1 MTLGILGGCAWRCC
15 RARFLLLFGR
25 FGTAPQSSWSAMGWL
40 VWQTLCFLRAS
51 VGDVRHFG
59 GCAWRCCR
67 ARFLLL
73 FGRFGTAP
81 QSSWSAM
88 GWLVWQNLCFLR
100 ASVGDVRHFG
110 GCAWRC
116 CRARFL
122 LLFGRFGAAPQSSW
136 SAMGWLVW
144 QNLCFLRASVG
155 DVRHFWRC
163 AWRCCRARF
172 LLLFGRFGTAPQS
185 SWSAMGWLVWQNLCF
200 LRASVGDV
208 KHFGGC
214 AWRCCRARFLLV
226 FGRFGTAPQKR
237 EMFVVQ
243 SSYELH
249 V

>member
-1 MTLGILGGCAWRCC
+1 MTLGTLGAVLGGAAGHDSCC
-15 RARFLLLFGR
+15 CSAVSEPLLRAHG
-25 FGTAPQSSWSAMGWL
+25 QN
-40 VWQTLCFLRAS
+40 LCFLRAS

-122 LLFGRFGAAPQSSW
+122 LLFGRFGTAPQSSW

-155 DVRHFWRC
+155 DVRYFGGC

-208 KHFGGC
+208 RHFGGC
-214 AWRCCRARFLLV
+214 AWVLP
-226 FGRFGTAPQKR
+226 GTIPAAVRPFR
-237 EMFVVQ
+237 NR
-243 SSYELH
+243 SSELM
-249 V
+249 VCDGLASVAKSLFS